1 MLLKLKVFFL
11 SFLPMIKRFP
21 YAFGLIVY
29 LSVIESVQIVIG
41 PFDIS
46 NLINNFVLGT
56 DLEGIIEVSYFRL
69 DLLKTL
75 GFIFLVGTIG
85 IRIAFEQLIVR
96 EDIKLPFKLKKYYD
110 HVASGIL
117 ALLLIIFGVLVYV
130 APSALLTLE
139 IGLLWLVVVLFLP
152 FAPFVVNGVKIPEY
166 LLYLT
171 TRFIILSFFIVFLTS
186 VIPFALNIVITIVA
200 RIPLGNLN
208 LTITNIVEL
217 VVTYGFGIPY
227 FITQLPKNGVY
238 EKDTNKEHPF
248 FGFLYGTLTPIG
260 LFIGLIA
267 TFSGLAFLSLS
278 LEQFASGLQDS
289 FDPTNTT
296 LVTNG
301 VISLLVLPMLVVGH
315 FALVNTSVLKNTR
328 AVSKLFHYVFPF
340 VAPIL
345 TLVLFTETLR
355 TFFTPL
361 LWELS
366 PLILLNLVFTGASG
380 YLSFIYFKNKRIV
393 PVRAYYLT
401 LIGAFVLLMLFF
413 PFTDLSSLRIINDF
427 FYGTGL
433 IA

>member
-1 MLLKLKVFFL
+1 
-11 SFLPMIKRFP
+11 MIKRFP

-46 NLINNFVLGT
+46 NLINIGLGT

-85 IRIAFEQLIVR
+85 IRIAFEQLIGR
-96 EDIKLPFKLKKYYD
+96 DDIKLPFKLKKYYD

-152 FAPFVVNGVKIPEY
+152 FAPFILGGVKIPEY

-171 TRFIILSFFIVFLTS
+171 TRVIILGFFIAFLAV
-186 VIPFALNIVITIVA
+186 VIPYALNTIITIVA
-200 RIPLGNLN
+200 RIPLGPLN
-208 LTITNIVEL
+208 STFTSIIEL
-217 VVTYGFGIPY
+217 IVTYGFGIPY

-248 FGFLYGTLTPIG
+248 FGNLYGTYVPIA
-260 LFIGLIA
+260 LFIALIY
-267 TFSGLAFLSLS
+267 TFGGLAFLSLS
-278 LEQFASGLQDS
+278 LEQFTSGFEVS
-289 FDPTNTT
+289 IDPTITT

-315 FALVNTSVLKNTR
+315 LALVNTSVLKNTR

-413 PFTDLSSLRIINDF
+413 PFTDLSSLKIINDF

>member
-1 MLLKLKVFFL
+1 M
-11 SFLPMIKRFP
+11 MKRFP

-29 LSVIESVQIVIG
+29 LSVVESVQIVLG
-41 PFDIS
+41 PFDIF
-46 NLINNFVLGT
+46 NLVEGT
-56 DLEGIIEVSYFRL
+56 QVSYFRL

-85 IRIAFEQLIVR
+85 IRIAFEQLIGR
-96 EDIKLPFKLKKYYD
+96 EDIKLPFKLKSYYD

-130 APSALLTLE
+130 TPSPLLTLE
-139 IGLLWLVVVLFLP
+139 IGLFWLVVVLFLP
-152 FAPFVVNGVKIPEY
+152 FAPFILGGVKIPEY

-171 TRFIILSFFIVFLTS
+171 TRVIILGFFIAFLAV
-186 VIPFALNIVITIVA
+186 VIPNALNIIITIVA
-200 RIPLGNLN
+200 RIPLGPLN
-208 LTITNIVEL
+208 STITSIIEL
-217 VVTYGFGIPY
+217 IVTYGFGIPY

-248 FGFLYGTLTPIG
+248 FGFLYGTIVPIA
-260 LFIGLIA
+260 LFIGLIS
-267 TFSGLAFLSLS
+267 TFGGLAASSFA
-278 LEQFASGLQDS
+278 LEALQES
-289 FDPTNTT
+289 VDPEIST

-301 VISLLVLPMLVVGH
+301 VISLLVLPVLVVGH

-328 AVSKLFHYVFPF
+328 ALSKLFHYVFPF

-345 TLVLFTETLR
+345 TLVLFSETLR

-366 PLILLNLVFTGASG
+366 PLILLNLVFTAASG

-401 LIGAFVLLMLFF
+401 LIGAFVLLMLLF

>member
-1 MLLKLKVFFL
+1 M
-11 SFLPMIKRFP
+11 MKRFP

-29 LSVIESVQIVIG
+29 LSVVESVQIVLG
-41 PFDIS
+41 PFDIF
-46 NLINNFVLGT
+46 NLVEGT
-56 DLEGIIEVSYFRL
+56 QVSYFRL

-85 IRIAFEQLIVR
+85 IRIAFEQLIGR
-96 EDIKLPFKLKKYYD
+96 EDIKLPFKLKSNYD

-130 APSALLTLE
+130 TPSPLLTLE
-139 IGLLWLVVVLFLP
+139 IGLFWLVVVLFLP
-152 FAPFVVNGVKIPEY
+152 FAPFILGGVKIPEY

-171 TRFIILSFFIVFLTS
+171 TRVIILGFFIAFLS
-186 VIPFALNIVITIVA
+186 VVIPNALNIIITIVA
-200 RIPLGNLN
+200 RIPLGPLN
-208 LTITNIVEL
+208 STITSIIEL
-217 VVTYGFGIPY
+217 IVTYGFGIPY

-248 FGFLYGTLTPIG
+248 FGFLYGTIVPIA
-260 LFIGLIA
+260 LFIGLIS
-267 TFSGLAFLSLS
+267 TFGGLAASSFA
-278 LEQFASGLQDS
+278 LEALQES
-289 FDPTNTT
+289 VDPEIST

-301 VISLLVLPMLVVGH
+301 VITLLVLPVLVVGH

-328 AVSKLFHYVFPF
+328 ALSKLFHYVFPF

-345 TLVLFTETLR
+345 TLVLFSETLR

-366 PLILLNLVFTGASG
+366 PLILLNLVFTAASG

-401 LIGAFVLLMLFF
+401 LIGAFVLLMLLF

-427 FYGTGL
+427 FYGSGL

>member
-1 MLLKLKVFFL
+1 MLLKLKKFFL

-29 LSVIESVQIVIG
+29 LSVVESVQIVLG
-41 PFDIS
+41 PFDIF
-46 NLINNFVLGT
+46 NFLDDGT
-56 DLEGIIEVSYFRL
+56 QVPYFRL

-85 IRIAFEQLIVR
+85 IRIAFEQLIGR

-130 APSALLTLE
+130 APSPLLTLE

-152 FAPFVVNGVKIPEY
+152 FAPFILGGVKIPEY

-171 TRFIILSFFIVFLTS
+171 TRVIILGFFIAFLAG
-186 VIPFALNIVITIVA
+186 VIPNALNIIITIVA
-200 RIPLGNLN
+200 RIPLGL
-208 LTITNIVEL
+208 LDSTITRIIEL
-217 VVTYGFGIPY
+217 IVTYGFGIPY

-248 FGFLYGTLTPIG
+248 FSFMYGTIVPIG
-260 LFIGLIA
+260 LFIGLIT
-267 TFSGLAFLSLS
+267 TFGGLAAASFG
-278 LEQFASGLQDS
+278 LETLQES
-289 FDPTNTT
+289 VDPEFRT

-301 VISLLVLPMLVVGH
+301 VISVLVLPMLVIGH

-328 AVSKLFHYVFPF
+328 ALSKLFHYVFPF

-345 TLVLFTETLR
+345 TLVLFSETLR

-361 LWELS
+361 VWELS
-366 PLILLNLVFTGASG
+366 PLILLNLVFTAASG
-380 YLSFIYFKNKRIV
+380 YLSFIYFKNKRIL

-413 PFTDLSSLRIINDF
+413 PFTDLSSLRLINDF

>member
-1 MLLKLKVFFL
+1 MLLKLKSFFL
-11 SFLPMIKRFP
+11 SFLPMMKRFP

-29 LSVIESVQIVIG
+29 LSVVESVQIVLG
-41 PFDIS
+41 PFDIF
-46 NLINNFVLGT
+46 NLVEGT
-56 DLEGIIEVSYFRL
+56 QVSYFRL

-85 IRIAFEQLIVR
+85 IRIAFEQLIGR
-96 EDIKLPFKLKKYYD
+96 EDIKLPFKLKSYYD

-130 APSALLTLE
+130 TPSPLLTLE
-139 IGLLWLVVVLFLP
+139 IGLFWLVVVLFLP
-152 FAPFVVNGVKIPEY
+152 FAPFILGGVKIPEY

-171 TRFIILSFFIVFLTS
+171 TRVIILGFFIAFLAV
-186 VIPFALNIVITIVA
+186 VIPNALNIIITIVA
-200 RIPLGNLN
+200 RIPLGPLN
-208 LTITNIVEL
+208 STITSIIEL
-217 VVTYGFGIPY
+217 IVTYGFGIPY

-248 FGFLYGTLTPIG
+248 FGFLYGTIVPIA
-260 LFIGLIA
+260 LFIGLIS
-267 TFSGLAFLSLS
+267 TFGGLAASSFA
-278 LEQFASGLQDS
+278 LEALQES
-289 FDPTNTT
+289 VDPEIST

-301 VISLLVLPMLVVGH
+301 VISLLVLPVLVVGH

-328 AVSKLFHYVFPF
+328 ALSKLFHYVFPF

-345 TLVLFTETLR
+345 TLVLFSETLR

-366 PLILLNLVFTGASG
+366 PLILLNLVFTAASG

>member
-1 MLLKLKVFFL
+1 MLLKLKSFFL
-11 SFLPMIKRFP
+11 SFLPMMKRFP

-29 LSVIESVQIVIG
+29 LSVVESVQIVLG
-41 PFDIS
+41 PFDIF
-46 NLINNFVLGT
+46 NLVEGT
-56 DLEGIIEVSYFRL
+56 QVSYFRL

-85 IRIAFEQLIVR
+85 IRIAFEQLIGR
-96 EDIKLPFKLKKYYD
+96 EDIKLPFKLKSYYD

-130 APSALLTLE
+130 TPSPLLTLE
-139 IGLLWLVVVLFLP
+139 IGLFWLVVVLFLP
-152 FAPFVVNGVKIPEY
+152 FAPFILGGVKIPEY

-171 TRFIILSFFIVFLTS
+171 TRVIILGFFIAFLS
-186 VIPFALNIVITIVA
+186 VVIPNALNIIITIVA
-200 RIPLGNLN
+200 RIPLGPLN
-208 LTITNIVEL
+208 STITSIIEL
-217 VVTYGFGIPY
+217 IVTYGFGIPY

-248 FGFLYGTLTPIG
+248 FGFLYGTIVPIA
-260 LFIGLIA
+260 LFIGLIS
-267 TFSGLAFLSLS
+267 TFGGLAASSFA
-278 LEQFASGLQDS
+278 LEALQES
-289 FDPTNTT
+289 VDPEIST

-301 VISLLVLPMLVVGH
+301 VISLLVLPVLVVGH

-328 AVSKLFHYVFPF
+328 ALSKLFHYVFPF

-345 TLVLFTETLR
+345 TLVLFSETLR

-366 PLILLNLVFTGASG
+366 PLILLNLVFTAASG

-401 LIGAFVLLMLFF
+401 LIGAFVLLMLLF

>member
-1 MLLKLKVFFL
+1 MFKKLSAFLL

-85 IRIAFEQLIVR
+85 IRIAFEQLIGR
-96 EDIKLPFKLKKYYD
+96 DDIKLPFKLKKYYD

-171 TRFIILSFFIVFLTS
+171 TRFIILSFFIVFLTN
-186 VIPFALNIVITIVA
+186 VIPIALNIVITIVA

-238 EKDTNKEHPF
+238 EKDTNKD
-248 FGFLYGTLTPIG
+248 TLTVE
-260 LFIGLIA
+260 
-267 TFSGLAFLSLS
+267 SR
-278 LEQFASGLQDS
+278 
-289 FDPTNTT
+289 
-296 LVTNG
+296 NG
-301 VISLLVLPMLVVGH
+301 E
-315 FALVNTSVLKNTR
+315 
-328 AVSKLFHYVFPF
+328 VFPIF
-340 VAPIL
+340 YMQ
-345 TLVLFTETLR
+345 TLSVTFHQKNYQTAWNLDSIVSVDLEKVVPTRRTKVLGT
-355 TFFTPL
+355 
-361 LWELS
+361 
-366 PLILLNLVFTGASG
+366 ID
-380 YLSFIYFKNKRIV
+380 
-393 PVRAYYLT
+393 RAYTNKPAALYN
-401 LIGAFVLLMLFF
+401 I
-413 PFTDLSSLRIINDF
+413 RINFIS
-427 FYGTGL
+427 
-433 IA
+433 

>member
-1 MLLKLKVFFL
+1 M
-11 SFLPMIKRFP
+11 MKRFP

-29 LSVIESVQIVIG
+29 LSVVESVQIVLG
-41 PFDIS
+41 PFDIF
-46 NLINNFVLGT
+46 NLVEGT
-56 DLEGIIEVSYFRL
+56 QVSYFRL

-85 IRIAFEQLIVR
+85 IRIAFEQLIGR
-96 EDIKLPFKLKKYYD
+96 EDIKLPFKLKSYYD

-130 APSALLTLE
+130 TPSPLLTLE
-139 IGLLWLVVVLFLP
+139 IGLFWLVVVLFLP
-152 FAPFVVNGVKIPEY
+152 FAPFILGGVKIPEY

-171 TRFIILSFFIVFLTS
+171 TRVIILGFFIAFLAV
-186 VIPFALNIVITIVA
+186 VIPNALNIIITIVA
-200 RIPLGNLN
+200 RIPLGPLN
-208 LTITNIVEL
+208 STITSIIEL
-217 VVTYGFGIPY
+217 IVTYGFGIPY

-248 FGFLYGTLTPIG
+248 FGFLYGTIVPIA
-260 LFIGLIA
+260 LFIGLIS
-267 TFSGLAFLSLS
+267 TFGGLAASSFA
-278 LEQFASGLQDS
+278 LEALQES
-289 FDPTNTT
+289 VDPEIST

-301 VISLLVLPMLVVGH
+301 VISLLVLPVLVVGH

-328 AVSKLFHYVFPF
+328 ALSKLFHYVFPF

-345 TLVLFTETLR
+345 TLVLFSETLR

-366 PLILLNLVFTGASG
+366 PLILLNLVFTAASG

>member
-1 MLLKLKVFFL
+1 
-11 SFLPMIKRFP
+11 MIKRFP

-29 LSVIESVQIVIG
+29 LSVVESVQIVLG
-41 PFDIS
+41 PFDIF
-46 NLINNFVLGT
+46 NFLDDGT
-56 DLEGIIEVSYFRL
+56 QVPYFRL

-85 IRIAFEQLIVR
+85 IRIAFEQLIGI
-96 EDIKLPFKLKKYYD
+96 EDIKLPFKLKSNYD

-130 APSALLTLE
+130 TPSPLLTLE
-139 IGLLWLVVVLFLP
+139 IGLFWLVVVLFLP
-152 FAPFVVNGVKIPEY
+152 FAPFILGGVKIPEY

-171 TRFIILSFFIVFLTS
+171 TRVIILGFFIAFLS
-186 VIPFALNIVITIVA
+186 VVIPNALNIIITIVA
-200 RIPLGNLN
+200 RIPLGPLN
-208 LTITNIVEL
+208 STITSIIEL
-217 VVTYGFGIPY
+217 IVTYGFGIPY

-248 FGFLYGTLTPIG
+248 FGFLYGTIVPIA
-260 LFIGLIA
+260 LFIGLIS
-267 TFSGLAFLSLS
+267 TFGGLAASSFA
-278 LEQFASGLQDS
+278 LEALQES
-289 FDPTNTT
+289 VDPEIST

-301 VISLLVLPMLVVGH
+301 VISLLVLPVLVVGH

-328 AVSKLFHYVFPF
+328 ALSKLFHYVFPF

-345 TLVLFTETLR
+345 TLVLFSETLR

-361 LWELS
+361 VWELS
-366 PLILLNLVFTGASG
+366 PLILLNLVFTAASG

-401 LIGAFVLLMLFF
+401 LIGAFVLLMILF
-413 PFTDLSSLRIINDF
+413 PFTDLSSLRLINNF
-427 FYGTGL
+427 LYGTGL
-433 IA
+433 IT

>member
-1 MLLKLKVFFL
+1 M
-11 SFLPMIKRFP
+11 MKRFP

-29 LSVIESVQIVIG
+29 LSVVESVQIVLG
-41 PFDIS
+41 PFDIF
-46 NLINNFVLGT
+46 NLVEGT
-56 DLEGIIEVSYFRL
+56 QVSYFRL

-85 IRIAFEQLIVR
+85 IRIAFEQLIGR
-96 EDIKLPFKLKKYYD
+96 EDIKLPFKLKSYYD

-130 APSALLTLE
+130 APSPLLTLE
-139 IGLLWLVVVLFLP
+139 IGLFWLVVVLFLP
-152 FAPFVVNGVKIPEY
+152 FAPFILGGVKIPEY

-171 TRFIILSFFIVFLTS
+171 TRLIILGFFIAFLS
-186 VIPFALNIVITIVA
+186 VVIPNALNIIITIVA
-200 RIPLGNLN
+200 RIPLGPLN
-208 LTITNIVEL
+208 STITSIIEL
-217 VVTYGFGIPY
+217 IVTYGFGIPY

-248 FGFLYGTLTPIG
+248 FGFLYGTIVPIA
-260 LFIGLIA
+260 LFIGLIS
-267 TFSGLAFLSLS
+267 TFGGLAASSFA
-278 LEQFASGLQDS
+278 LEALQES
-289 FDPTNTT
+289 VDPEIST

-301 VISLLVLPMLVVGH
+301 VISLLVLPVLVIGH

-328 AVSKLFHYVFPF
+328 ALSKLFHYVFPF

-345 TLVLFTETLR
+345 TLVLFSETLR

-366 PLILLNLVFTGASG
+366 PLILLNLVFTAASG

-401 LIGAFVLLMLFF
+401 LIGAFVLLMLLF
-413 PFTDLSSLRIINDF
+413 PFTDLSSLRLINDF

>member
-1 MLLKLKVFFL
+1 MLLKLKSFFL
-11 SFLPMIKRFP
+11 SFLPMMKRFP

-29 LSVIESVQIVIG
+29 LSVVESVQIVLG
-41 PFDIS
+41 PFDIF
-46 NLINNFVLGT
+46 NLVEGT
-56 DLEGIIEVSYFRL
+56 QVSYFRL

-85 IRIAFEQLIVR
+85 IRIAFEQLIGR
-96 EDIKLPFKLKKYYD
+96 EDIKLPFKLKSYYD

-130 APSALLTLE
+130 TPSPLLTLE
-139 IGLLWLVVVLFLP
+139 IGLFWLVVVLFLP
-152 FAPFVVNGVKIPEY
+152 FAPFILGGVKIPEY

-171 TRFIILSFFIVFLTS
+171 TRVIILGFFIAFLAV
-186 VIPFALNIVITIVA
+186 VIPNALNIIITIVA
-200 RIPLGNLN
+200 RIPLGPLN
-208 LTITNIVEL
+208 STITSIIEL
-217 VVTYGFGIPY
+217 IVTYGFGIPY

-248 FGFLYGTLTPIG
+248 FGFLYGTIVPIA
-260 LFIGLIA
+260 LFIGLIS
-267 TFSGLAFLSLS
+267 TFGGLAASSFA
-278 LEQFASGLQDS
+278 LEALQES
-289 FDPTNTT
+289 VDPEIST

-301 VISLLVLPMLVVGH
+301 VISLLVLPVLVVGH

-328 AVSKLFHYVFPF
+328 ALSKLFHYVFPF

-345 TLVLFTETLR
+345 TLVLFSETLR

-366 PLILLNLVFTGASG
+366 PLILLNLVFTAASG

-401 LIGAFVLLMLFF
+401 LIGAFVLLMLLF